1 MAIWEYKDQSR
12 EAIIEVFYHLSCIY
26 CNGEFDN
33 IEQEASEDD
42 YLGVFPSSKN
52 INVCKVCGWWRVF
65 QAFALVEEFDWHQSI
80 GGAVGSLRELNLSD
94 IAVPLDEV
102 RAFLAAKY
110 EARFSI
116 HPRLFEETVASVFS
130 DLGYAVDVTA
140 YSNDGGIDVILTQNG
155 TDFIG
160 VQVKRY
166 AEKIEAEQ
174 IRALTGALI
183 INGFTKGVFVTT
195 SRFSKGAYKTAGLA
209 YQRGIPIEL
218 IDAPKFY
225 EALGIAQRASH
236 TGGIEYKPWSS
247 AILKSIST
255 YSTDPT
261 YSTTDDANQE

>member
-1 MAIWEYKDQSR
+1 MAIWEYKEQSR
-12 EAIIEVFYHLSCIY
+12 KVLIEAFSDPSCIY
-26 CNGEFDN
+26 CNGEFDKV
-33 IEQEASEDD
+33 EEEASDDD

-52 INVCKVCGWWRVF
+52 MDVCKVCGWWRVL

-80 GGAVGSLRELNLSD
+80 AGAIGSLRELDLRN
-94 IAVPLDEV
+94 IEAPLNEV

-110 EARFSI
+110 EARLSM

-130 DLGYAVDVTA
+130 DLGYAVEVTG
-140 YSNDGGIDVILTQNG
+140 YSNDGGIDAILTQNG

-174 IRALTGALI
+174 IRALTGALVI
-183 INGFTKGVFVTT
+183 HGFTKGIFVTT

-218 IDAPKFY
+218 LDAPKFY

-236 TGGIEYKPWSS
+236 TGDSEYKPWSL
-247 AILKSIST
+247 AILKSISN
-255 YSTDPT
+255 YSTEPN
-261 YSTTDDANQE
+261 YLMTDEQ